1 MNHRLKAPALL
12 AVSALAL
19 AGSATAP
26 PAPDVD
32 AIRYDPPPFPWT
44 AVSDCVKAGG
54 RGDGRGAAAGT
65 TAAASGG
72 RSRAPPVRGLVDHRL
87 VRLGVGHVGSFLV
100 HAGSVG
106 CQVPGRCQMTPPCGL
121 SAATRP
127 ASRGSRQA
135 SPRRCLVHAES
146 ELNVSWQPAQWQRP
160 APPHRAPQECVLSI
174 SGPSMTRPA
183 PRASRNGPAALR
195 FWPRWARRPQAVERP
210 SDFFCVSE
218 SGLLRATRR

>member
-1 MNHRLKAPALL
+1 MSQTVLKFMGCPFGSGSRGTVRRLRRRRRRICRAGRR
-12 AVSALAL
+12 SARPRC
-19 AGSATAP
+19 AGRTRAGRPRAGRGR
-26 PAPDVD
+26 AG
-32 AIRYDPPPFPWT
+32 RQ
-44 AVSDCVKAGG
+44 AGG
-54 RGDGRGAAAGT
+54 RGDGLGAAAGT

-183 PRASRNGPAALR
+183 PRGSRNGP
-195 FWPRWARRPQAVERP
+195 
-210 SDFFCVSE
+210 
-218 SGLLRATRR
+218 